1 MLNFIQFYVFLVLI
15 PVYAYFS
22 GKRMSDYKDFKY
34 LKIPRKISW
43 LFFVR
48 FNRGKIPLNVAIC
61 QVCSL
66 LYMIFSFFMLGYY
79 IVARSD
85 IIFYLG
91 LGYGFGVHLFIS
103 VLNALYT
110 AICDL
115 VLGKKNE
122 SYQ

>member
-1 MLNFIQFYVFLVLI
+1 MLI

-48 FNRGKIPLNVAIC
+48 FNRGRIPLNVAIF
-61 QVCSL
+61 QICSM
-66 LYMIFSFFMLGYY
+66 LYMVYSFFIIVFY
-79 IVARSD
+79 IVTRSD

-91 LGYGFGVHLFIS
+91 LGYGFGVYLFIS
-103 VLNALYT
+103 VINTLYGV
-110 AICDL
+110 ICEL
-115 VLGKKNE
+115 VLGKR
-122 SYQ
+122 